1 MVSIRV
7 VQRVNTKVSV
17 YLNVT
22 GRLIP
27 DVVWLWLNAVMNDL
41 KEHKLC
47 TEMNVVIYFKGG
59 IIFFSFVQYSHAII

>member
-7 VQRVNTKVSV
+7 VQRVNTEVSV

-22 GRLIP
+22 GRLVP
-27 DVVWLWLNAVMNDL
+27 DVVWLCLNAVMNDL

-47 TEMNVVIYFKGG
+47 TEMNVVIYLK
-59 IIFFSFVQYSHAII
+59 VV